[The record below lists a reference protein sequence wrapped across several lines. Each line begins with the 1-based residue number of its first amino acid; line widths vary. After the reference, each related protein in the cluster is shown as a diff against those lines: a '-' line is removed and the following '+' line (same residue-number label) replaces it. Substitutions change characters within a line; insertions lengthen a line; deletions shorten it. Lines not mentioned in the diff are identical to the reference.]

1 MVSVEREVSNR
12 YESRSQFRTSRWLLR
27 NCSRS
32 HLDRL
37 FEGGLIKLGQSRYFI
52 LLSITIRYYQ
62 PPTKLR
68 EGNVFIG
75 VCLFTGVFLPPTYPH
90 LPTPTYPYLPTPYLS
105 TPNLS
110 PLTTPRMVQSG
121 WYTSY
126 QNAHLLYTEYKKFLH
141 NSPDN
146 FSEIVLN
153 GKLFL

>member
-37 FEGGLIKLGQSRYFI
+37 FEGGLIKLGQNRYFI
-52 LLSITIRYYQ
+52 LLSITIRYYH
-62 PPTKLR
+62 PPTKLQ

-75 VCLFTGVFLPPTYPH
+75 VCLFTGVFLP
-90 LPTPTYPYLPTPYLS
+90 LPTPTYLPSTYLPYLPTPYLS

-110 PLTTPRMVQSG
+110 PTNYPPEWSKVGGTDPTRMHSCHIL
-121 WYTSY
+121 
-126 QNAHLLYTEYKKFLH
+126 NIR
-141 NSPDN
+141 N
-146 FSEIVLN
+146 F
-153 GKLFL
+153 